1 MQKNIR
7 KLLSIG
13 LTAAALAV
21 SNFAS
26 ASTDLSG
33 KSWSEIE
40 ELAKKEG
47 KLTVSVWYLQPQFR
61 NFVKEFENQ
70 YDIKVKV
77 PEGTLDG
84 NIKLNHHLQGVEL
97 GDMAVGYWGNQTGL
111 AYDPMRIKEEELP
124 QSWADMESYIDKN
137 PKKFGYSDPN
147 GGSSGNAFIQRA
159 LVYINGDYDY
169 RTDKI
174 DEAQIANWK
183 KTWDWFSSKKDA
195 LIRTASN
202 ADSLTRLND
211 GELVIVSAWQDHLFS
226 LQKQGAITDRLKFYV
241 PKFGMPGGGNVVTV
255 AKNAPNPAASLVF
268 VHWITSPEVQQKLNQ
283 EFGVRPLNS
292 ESGLKDTIFF
302 STPWRKA
309 EMEAFTKEVIS
320 R

>member
-70 YDIKVKV
+70 YGIKVKV

-84 NIKLNHHLQGVEL
+84 NINKLIAEKNLETGKMDVGV
-97 GDMAVGYWGNQTGL
+97 
-111 AYDPMRIKEEELP
+111 
-124 QSWADMESYIDKN
+124 
-137 PKKFGYSDPN
+137 
-147 GGSSGNAFIQRA
+147 
-159 LVYINGDYDY
+159 
-169 RTDKI
+169 
-174 DEAQIANWK
+174 
-183 KTWDWFSSKKDA
+183 
-195 LIRTASN
+195 
-202 ADSLTRLND
+202 
-211 GELVIVSAWQDHLFS
+211 
-226 LQKQGAITDRLKFYV
+226 
-241 PKFGMPGGGNVVTV
+241 
-255 AKNAPNPAASLVF
+255 
-268 VHWITSPEVQQKLNQ
+268 
-283 EFGVRPLNS
+283 
-292 ESGLKDTIFF
+292 
-302 STPWRKA
+302 
-309 EMEAFTKEVIS
+309 
-320 R
+320 